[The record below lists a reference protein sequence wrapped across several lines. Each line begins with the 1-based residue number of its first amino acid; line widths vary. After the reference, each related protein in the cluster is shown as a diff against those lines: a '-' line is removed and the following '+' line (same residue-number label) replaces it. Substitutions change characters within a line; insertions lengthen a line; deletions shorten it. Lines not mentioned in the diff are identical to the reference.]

1 MIPPRRPSVAPY
13 TATSQGAASVSV
25 PSSIPELHL
34 AGTSQQ
40 RSRLLG
46 QEEQNVMLALG
57 FVRAASRTLLAL
69 EPKLLRA
76 SELLLRVEGP
86 REAAVTRVELGKL
99 FDELVRA
106 VNSATF
112 EGRLIFD
119 HATAVF
125 DVDDARRNGEPL
137 TVSLPD
143 LRSVLLGE
151 LGLEQFLTRARGR
164 FDIDRMADALRAA
177 AADGKAMLRE
187 SERHLAVLL
196 THFHRQRREHLNRA
210 APHVDLE
217 QTAARLRDRVQSAGS
232 AALVV
237 QGDLSTR
244 ATSLVLNDRPPR

>member
-13 TATSQGAASVSV
+13 TSSPSTAGAGV
-25 PSSIPELHL
+25 PSAIPDLHL

-57 FVRAASRTLLAL
+57 LVRAASRTLLAL

-86 REAAVTRVELGKL
+86 REAAATRVELGKL
-99 FDELVRA
+99 FDELTRA
-106 VNSATF
+106 VSSAVF

-119 HATAVF
+119 SATAVF

-137 TVSLPD
+137 TVPIPD
-143 LRSVLLGE
+143 LRSVLLGDR
-151 LGLEQFLTRARGR
+151 GLEQFLTRARVR
-164 FDIDRMADALRAA
+164 FDMERMADALRAA

-196 THFHRQRREHLNRA
+196 THFHRQRRERLHLA
-210 APHVDLE
+210 SAHADLE
-217 QTAARLRDRVQSAGS
+217 QIAARLRERVQSAGS
-232 AALVV
+232 AALIA

-244 ATSLVLNDRPPR
+244 ATSLVLSDRPPR

>member
-1 MIPPRRPSVAPY
+1 
-13 TATSQGAASVSV
+13 VSV
-25 PSSIPELHL
+25 PSAIPELHL
-34 AGTSQQ
+34 AGASQQ

-57 FVRAASRTLLAL
+57 LVRAASRALLSL

-76 SELLLRVEGP
+76 SELLLRVEAP
-86 REAAVTRVELGKL
+86 REAAATRVELGKV

-112 EGRLIFD
+112 EGKPIFD
-119 HATAVF
+119 SATAVF

-151 LGLEQFLTRARGR
+151 SGLEHFLTRARMR
-164 FDIDRMADALRAA
+164 FDVERMANSLRAA
-177 AADGKAMLRE
+177 AADGKAVLRE
-187 SERHLAVLL
+187 SERHLSVLL
-196 THFHRQRREHLNRA
+196 THFHRQRRERLNRA
-210 APHVDLE
+210 TPQLDLE
-217 QTAARLRDRVQSAGS
+217 QTAARLRDRVQSAGK